1 MKFRGTEKMK
11 VITISAKAQH
21 GKDYTANV
29 LKEKLE
35 DMGYSTLVC
44 HYADLL
50 KYICRQFFDWNGE
63 KDEYGRSLLQHVGTE
78 GVRSQ
83 KPDYW
88 VDFIIDIINFFP
100 NEWDYVIIPDTRFPN
115 EIEKMKENFSSIAV
129 RVTRPN
135 FENSLT
141 EEQRQHLSEVALDG
155 YNFDYEIN
163 NDGTPE
169 GMKREVGEFIE
180 YLLSNDGKKKRI
192 KDVKDSL

>member
-1 MKFRGTEKMK
+1 MRFRGIEMK

-35 DMGYSTLVC
+35 DLGYSTLVC

-63 KDEYGRSLLQHVGTE
+63 KDEYGRTLLQHVGTE
-78 GVRSQ
+78 GIRSQ

-100 NEWDYVIIPDTRFPN
+100 GEWDYVIIPDTRFPN
-115 EIEKMKENFSSIAV
+115 EIEKMKDNFNSIAV

-141 EEQRQHLSEVALDG
+141 EEQRQHLSEIALDG

-180 YLLSNDGKKKRI
+180 YLLSDDGKKKRI

>member
-1 MKFRGTEKMK
+1 MK
-11 VITISAKAQH
+11 VITISAKAMH

-100 NEWDYVIIPDTRFPN
+100 SEWDYVIIPDTRFPN